1 MVKILTDENFE
12 EEVLDA
18 EGVVL
23 VDFWAPWCGP
33 CQIMGPMIEELGEE
47 YGDDVKGGKL
57 NVDENSEATEAYGVM
72 NLPTLMFF
80 EDGEQIDQLV
90 GAHPRET
97 VVKFIDDLLG

>member
-1 MVKILTDENFE
+1 MVTVLTDENFE

-18 EGVVL
+18 EGVAL

-33 CQIMGPMIEELGEE
+33 CQIMGPMVEEIGEE
-47 YGDDVKGGKL
+47 YGTEVKVGKL
-57 NVDENSEATEAYGVM
+57 NVDENPEATEAYGIM

-97 VVKFIDDLLG
+97 VVKFIDDLLE